1 MISSNNKNNDSSIL
15 ERLKKEVRELV
26 GSQDGENGAAAII
39 DFELEFD
46 GSGNHDDDDDGD
58 DDDDPI
64 ASDEGTDDS
73 KKYRY
78 YSTPVTSRVTS
89 LLSSAGAK
97 ARAFRAALIAT
108 AVLYAFALTSHPFVP
123 SGLAIAAFDLFV
135 GLDKIPSRF
144 HSAAS
149 TIIIARRNRS
159 HQHLSFN
166 IRQVPAAVERS
177 QAYRW
182 ARKEFQERLRL
193 ASSGVALAGSAT
205 DRARKYLNVALA
217 LSPAM
222 IFAAG
227 AAAVMVNPYFA
238 FLIAVPGVVIAAP
251 FLSLKLKK
259 AERGEID
266 DELPFFLIVAE
277 MLALVEKPL
286 IHAFELV
293 ASSGDMLPKMRKEA
307 EIVRRDVNAFGYTPD
322 QAIDRLARTH
332 PNAELRSILNGYSSS
347 MSLGQSVAQ
356 YLQNKAEAYLGRLEA
371 RYERYKDNAGTVG
384 ELVLIMLMIMP
395 LTASI
400 STPGG
405 GSTAGQSSMQ
415 QFMLLLAIPSIAV
428 AMFFML
434 DRAQVKGPDQY
445 RSSSQGEKRGDK
457 KDSRKESGAS
467 GQGLQHQLPIIP
479 TISAAAAAAA
489 AVIVS
494 GFADPVAILL
504 VSVAS
509 FSLPY
514 GVIVRRR
521 IKTEDI
527 MVLELAEF
535 LRTVAEV
542 MKTGMDVLSAIR
554 HTSTDRFT
562 VLRPH
567 IRRIKLGLASG
578 GTLDSL
584 QLFCQGGKIGGPGGG
599 SFYMRYSLLIMSA
612 LAASGATSYA
622 MLDRLAEYL
631 GRIREQNAKVKK
643 SVMVYGFLVVTSP
656 LFMMFTIHA
665 MASMTG
671 QFTTLTEGTG
681 GDASRQVN
689 LPEIGSMPTPI
700 GSVDPQSPAIRAM
713 LVLTALGAGVLGGK
727 MMSRTIRDTVPLA
740 IACII
745 ALVSPALLD
754 VVWPIEQVQG

>member
-1 MISSNNKNNDSSIL
+1 MVFVSSNNGII
-15 ERLKKEVRELV
+15 ERLKREVRELV
-26 GSQDGENGAAAII
+26 GSQDGENGAAVIE
-39 DFELEFD
+39 FEFEFNGGNGGNNRAD
-46 GSGNHDDDDDGD
+46 GTGKNSISNRDDNVGVIANYENVDG
-58 DDDDPI
+58 
-64 ASDEGTDDS
+64 G

-78 YSTPVTSRVTS
+78 YSTPITSRAAS
-89 LLSSAGAK
+89 LLSSPEAK
-97 ARAFRAALIAT
+97 ARAFRAALMAT
-108 AVLYAFALTSHPFVP
+108 AVLYAYALTSHP
-123 SGLAIAAFDLFV
+123 SMLAGLAMAAFDLTV
-135 GLDKIPSRF
+135 GLGKIPLWV
-144 HSAAS
+144 HTAAS
-149 TIIIARRNRS
+149 SILAVREKSAQRLR
-159 HQHLSFN
+159 FN

-177 QAYRW
+177 RAYRW

-193 ASSGVALAGSAT
+193 ASSGVELAGSAT

-227 AAAVMVNPYFA
+227 AAAVMVHPYFA
-238 FLIAVPGVVIAAP
+238 FLIAVPGMIIAAP

-266 DELPFFLIVAE
+266 DELPFFLVVAE

-293 ASSGDMLPKMRKEA
+293 ARSGDMLPKVRKEA

-322 QAIDRLARTH
+322 QAIDRLAKTH

-347 MSLGQSVAQ
+347 MSLGQNVAQ
-356 YLQNKAEAYLGRLEA
+356 YLQNKAETYLGRLEA
-371 RYERYKDNAGTVG
+371 KYDRYKDNAGTVG

-395 LTASI
+395 LTVSI

-405 GSTAGQSSMQ
+405 GNTAGHSSMQ
-415 QFMLLLAIPSIAV
+415 QLMLVLAIPSIAV

-434 DRAQVKGPDQY
+434 ARAQVKGPDQC
-445 RSSSQGEKRGDK
+445 RSRQGGKGEDNKGGVSKENGAR
-457 KDSRKESGAS
+457 RK
-467 GQGLQHQLPIIP
+467 GLQQQLPIIP
-479 TISAAAAAAA
+479 TVSAAVSF
-489 AVIVS
+489 VIVIFVF
-494 GFADPVAILL
+494 GFADLVAMLLVPVA
-504 VSVAS
+504 A

-521 IKTEDI
+521 IGREDSL
-527 MVLELAEF
+527 VLELAEF

-542 MKTGMDVLSAIR
+542 MKTGMDVVSAIR

-562 VLRPH
+562 VLRPY
-567 IRRIKLGLASG
+567 IRQIKHGLASG
-578 GTLDSL
+578 RTLDSM
-584 QLFCQGGKIGGPGGG
+584 QLAWQDNGSSSSG

-656 LFMMFTIHA
+656 LFMLFTIHA

-671 QFTTLTEGTG
+671 QFTTLTEGTE

-689 LPEIGSMPTPI
+689 LPGVGAMPTPI
-700 GSVDPQSPAIRAM
+700 GSVDPESPTIKAM

-727 MMSRTIRDTVPLA
+727 MINRTIRDTVPLA
-740 IACII
+740 FACII
-745 ALVSPALLD
+745 TLVAPVLLNA
-754 VVWPIEQVQG
+754 VWLL

>member
-1 MISSNNKNNDSSIL
+1 MVSARSNNNGIL
-15 ERLKKEVRELV
+15 ERLKKEVQELV
-26 GSQDGENGAAAII
+26 GSQGGENEAAAIEF
-39 DFELEFD
+39 DLEFSGGNAGNKKGDGLGRD
-46 GSGNHDDDDDGD
+46 GSSNRDDNDS
-58 DDDDPI
+58 I
-64 ASDEGTDDS
+64 AGIEGVDSS

-78 YSTPVTSRVTS
+78 YSAPVIGRTAD
-89 LLSSAGAK
+89 LLSSPGAR
-97 ARAFRAALIAT
+97 ARAFRSALIAA
-108 AVLYAFALTSHPFVP
+108 AVLYAYALTSQP
-123 SGLAIAAFDLFV
+123 SALAGLAVAAFDLAV
-135 GLDKIPSRF
+135 GLGRIPLWVRGGA
-144 HSAAS
+144 SAVLAVREKS
-149 TIIIARRNRS
+149 A
-159 HQHLSFN
+159 QHLHFD

-177 QAYRW
+177 RAYQW

-193 ASSGVALAGSAT
+193 ASYGVAMAGSAT

-227 AAAVMVNPYFA
+227 AAAVMVHPYFA
-238 FLIAVPGVVIAAP
+238 LLMAVPGAIIAAP

-286 IHAFELV
+286 MHSFELV
-293 ASSGDMLPKMRKEA
+293 ARSGDMLPKVRKEA
-307 EIVRRDVNAFGYTPD
+307 EIVRRDVNAFGYTPE
-322 QAIDRLARTH
+322 QAIDRLAKTH

-356 YLQNKAEAYLGRLEA
+356 YLQNKAGTYLGRLEA
-371 RYERYKDNAGTVG
+371 KYERYKDNAGTVG

-400 STPGG
+400 SSPGG
-405 GSTAGQSSMQ
+405 GSAGGQSSMQ
-415 QFMLLLAIPSIAV
+415 QFMLVLAIPSIAV

-445 RSSSQGEKRGDK
+445 RIQNGKGEDSKDIRRG
-457 KDSRKESGAS
+457 RGAS
-467 GQGLQHQLPIIP
+467 GRSLPIIP
-479 TISAAAAAAA
+479 TISAAVALA
-489 AVIVS
+489 AVILVP
-494 GFADPVAILL
+494 GFADPVAMLL
-504 VSVAS
+504 VPVAA

-514 GVIVRRR
+514 GIVIRRR
-521 IKTEDI
+521 INAEDG

-542 MKTGMDVLSAIR
+542 MRTGMDVVSAIR

-562 VLRPH
+562 VLRPYV
-567 IRRIKLGLASG
+567 RRVKHGLASG
-578 GTLDSL
+578 TTLDSM
-584 QLFCQGGKIGGPGGG
+584 QLLWHDHGGSSGG

-622 MLDRLAEYL
+622 MLDRLAEYI
-631 GRIREQNAKVKK
+631 GRIREQNAKVKR

-656 LFMMFTIHA
+656 LFMLFTIHA

-671 QFTTLTEGTG
+671 QFTTLTEGTE
-681 GDASRQVN
+681 GDEARQVD
-689 LPEIGSMPTPI
+689 LPGVGGLPTPI
-700 GSVDPQSPAIRAM
+700 GSVDPESPAIRAM

-727 MMSRTIRDTVPLA
+727 MINRTIRDTVPLA

-745 ALVSPALLD
+745 TLISPALLNA
-754 VVWPIEQVQG
+754 VWPP

>member
-1 MISSNNKNNDSSIL
+1 VVFVSSNNGII
-15 ERLKKEVRELV
+15 ERLKREVRELV
-26 GSQDGENGAAAII
+26 GSQDGENGAAVIE
-39 DFELEFD
+39 FEFEFNGGNGGNNRAD
-46 GSGNHDDDDDGD
+46 GTGKNSISNRDDNVGVIANYENVDG
-58 DDDDPI
+58 
-64 ASDEGTDDS
+64 G

-78 YSTPVTSRVTS
+78 YSTPITSRAAS
-89 LLSSAGAK
+89 LLSSPEAK

-108 AVLYAFALTSHPFVP
+108 AVLYAYALTSHP
-123 SGLAIAAFDLFV
+123 SMLAGLAMAAFDLAV
-135 GLDKIPSRF
+135 GLGKIPLWI
-144 HSAAS
+144 HSPAS
-149 TIIIARRNRS
+149 SILAVREKSAQRLR
-159 HQHLSFN
+159 FN

-177 QAYRW
+177 RAYRW

-193 ASSGVALAGSAT
+193 ASSGVELAGSAT

-227 AAAVMVNPYFA
+227 AAAVMVHPYFA
-238 FLIAVPGVVIAAP
+238 FLIAVPGMIIAAP

-266 DELPFFLIVAE
+266 DELPFFLVVAE

-293 ASSGDMLPKMRKEA
+293 ARSGDMLPKVRKEA

-322 QAIDRLARTH
+322 QAIDRLAKTH

-347 MSLGQSVAQ
+347 MSLGQNVAQ
-356 YLQNKAEAYLGRLEA
+356 YLQNKAETYLGRLEA
-371 RYERYKDNAGTVG
+371 KYDRYKDNAGTVG

-395 LTASI
+395 LTVSI

-405 GSTAGQSSMQ
+405 GNTAGHSSMQ
-415 QFMLLLAIPSIAV
+415 QLMLVLAIPSIAV

-434 DRAQVKGPDQY
+434 ARAQVKGPDQC
-445 RSSSQGEKRGDK
+445 RSRQGGKGEDNKGGVSKENGAR
-457 KDSRKESGAS
+457 RK
-467 GQGLQHQLPIIP
+467 GLQQQLPIIP
-479 TISAAAAAAA
+479 TVSAAVSF
-489 AVIVS
+489 VIVIFVF
-494 GFADPVAILL
+494 GFADLVAMLLVPVA
-504 VSVAS
+504 A

-521 IKTEDI
+521 IGREDSL
-527 MVLELAEF
+527 VLELAEF

-542 MKTGMDVLSAIR
+542 MKTGMDVVSAIR

-562 VLRPH
+562 VLRPY
-567 IRRIKLGLASG
+567 IRQIKHGLASG
-578 GTLDSL
+578 RTLDSM
-584 QLFCQGGKIGGPGGG
+584 QLAWQDNGSSSSG

-643 SVMVYGFLVVTSP
+643 SVMVYGFFVVTSP
-656 LFMMFTIHA
+656 LFMLFTIHA

-671 QFTTLTEGTG
+671 QFTTLTEGTE

-689 LPEIGSMPTPI
+689 LPGVGAMPTPI
-700 GSVDPQSPAIRAM
+700 GSVDPESPTIKAM

-727 MMSRTIRDTVPLA
+727 MINRTIRDTVPLA
-740 IACII
+740 FACII
-745 ALVSPALLD
+745 TLVAPVLLNA
-754 VVWPIEQVQG
+754 VWLL